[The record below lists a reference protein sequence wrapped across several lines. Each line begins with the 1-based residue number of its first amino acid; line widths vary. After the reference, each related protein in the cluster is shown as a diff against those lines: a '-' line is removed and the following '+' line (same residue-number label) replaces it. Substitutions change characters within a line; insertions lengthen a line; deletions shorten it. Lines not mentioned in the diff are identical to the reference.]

1 MESVKSN
8 ERTETEDSLNQQQ
21 VTKQTQDGGDEGGM
35 HTEVPEEQ
43 GAEDVGDVA
52 QPKNLD
58 SGEGAQE
65 EATAVKAEVK
75 GEGEGEGEGGVVLCG
90 EVAADEKA
98 PPPALKEGEETQK
111 QVKKE
116 EWKEENE

>member
-8 ERTETEDSLNQQQ
+8 ERTETEASLNQQP
-21 VTKQTQDGGDEGGM
+21 VTQRTQDGGDEGGM
-35 HTEVPEEQ
+35 HPEVPEEK

-65 EATAVKAEVK
+65 EATAVKAE
-75 GEGEGEGEGGVVLCG
+75 GEGEGGAVLCG

-98 PPPALKEGEETQK
+98 PPPAPKEGEETQE

-116 EWKEENE
+116 EGKEE